1 MKSST
6 GHSHPALR
14 RTQFTTIPLVVGSLT
29 GRYVGLHA
37 AGTSILACDYSGVS
51 DAFAPFWIVSESG
64 LFMKYG
70 FER

>member
-29 GRYVGLHA
+29 GRYVELRA
-37 AGTSILACDYSGVS
+37 AGTPFLRANYSGVI
-51 DAFAPFWIVSESG
+51 DAFAPFWIVSERRAVHEVR
-64 LFMKYG
+64 F
-70 FER
+70 